1 MMHGSNNGKEVDGC
15 THREARHGDHPSF
28 VTRAPFRLSLMLAII
43 NSGPREDA
51 GVIRRQAVDIS
62 PLIMRTVYQA
72 MIYLLTAGARES
84 AFREQMKTI
93 NTELAIH
100 ALDQVHCWDAYFRLR
115 IGHFENFTPL
125 NFQPLLFSK
134 QWRFVD
140 RRCTLEPLVAKK
152 IMYKVPY
159 SLKAV

>member
-1 MMHGSNNGKEVDGC
+1 MKFLKKKPYTSHNIWVEWKNKNYRGDVQVYEGIPLQYGRLKKVK
-15 THREARHGDHPSF
+15 RHNKPKKKKKHVEEKTTKHKGESELQNVETLLRIHY
-28 VTRAPFRLSLMLAII
+28 
-43 NSGPREDA
+43 
-51 GVIRRQAVDIS
+51 
-62 PLIMRTVYQA
+62 MR
-72 MIYLLTAGARES
+72 
-84 AFREQMKTI
+84 

-134 QWRFVD
+134 QWRLVD

-152 IMYKVPY
+152 IMYKVP
-159 SLKAV
+159 